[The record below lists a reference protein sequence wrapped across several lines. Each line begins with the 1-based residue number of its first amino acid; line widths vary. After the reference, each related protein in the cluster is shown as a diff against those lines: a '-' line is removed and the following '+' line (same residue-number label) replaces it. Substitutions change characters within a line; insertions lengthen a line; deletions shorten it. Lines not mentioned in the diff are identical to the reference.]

1 MIIVIKHKSLSKSF
15 VLIYLFSMSLT
26 KSKLVNLYKKEND
39 SKVKERLLL
48 IIKVEDK
55 QIPFR
60 VVKEIHRSNPWASDW
75 LKRYNKEGLEGL
87 KDRTKS
93 GRPPELSEETSYQI
107 KKELKESNQGWT
119 TKQVEELI
127 IKKSGIKYHYTHI
140 YRILRKWGFKQKV
153 PRKVHVNTASQEEK
167 EAFKK
172 RQEILVDKQIQDSSK
187 RNGFTI
193 VSLDESFFFYDS
205 LVRRVWID
213 QDKRPLLE

>member
-1 MIIVIKHKSLSKSF
+1 MS
-15 VLIYLFSMSLT
+15 SLT

-48 IIKVEDK
+48 IIKVREDK

-60 VVKEIHRSNPWASDW
+60 VVKDMHRSNPWASDW
-75 LKRYNKEGLEGL
+75 LKRYDKEGLKGL
-87 KDRTKS
+87 RNRTKS
-93 GRPPELSEETSYQI
+93 GRPSEISEETSYQI
-107 KKELKESNQGWT
+107 KQELKESNQGWT

-153 PRKVHVNTASQEEK
+153 PRKVHVNTASVEEK

-172 RQEILVDKQIQDSSK
+172 RPNRYLWMCSISKSISKSSK
-187 RNGFTI
+187 RMD
-193 VSLDESFFFYDS
+193 L
-205 LVRRVWID
+205 
-213 QDKRPLLE
+213 P